1 MSASGTTPVAGWPLP
16 EINDTTPVVSDL
28 YTWVDYADVTIY
40 PRFDTVSDRDT
51 AIPSPTAGM
60 VAYCADTKE
69 YYKYGTAWTSWMPRI
84 FHLTSPVTLS
94 GTSNS
99 DLFVITLEASSTYA
113 FYIIYNI
120 DSNGTSD
127 AFDTSWSFSSAISS
141 GLWRLGLNNVSPGG
155 QTTESVSTEKGIGFT
170 AQDLID
176 GTQGCYIITSAATT
190 ATIRGRKNSNGA
202 GNTTIVRPGSFVEV
216 WKIG

>member
-1 MSASGTTPVAGWPLP
+1 MPTGSTPIAGWPLP

-28 YTWVDYADVTIY
+28 YTWVDYADQVLF

-60 VAYCADTKE
+60 VAYCADTLE
-69 YYKYGTAWTSWMPRI
+69 FYRYSTAWISWMPRT
-84 FHLTSPVTLS
+84 FMLTATITLS

-99 DLFVITLEASSTYA
+99 DVFAIDMEASSTYVIWMN
-113 FYIIYNI
+113 YVV

-127 AFDTSWSFSSAISS
+127 ALDTSWSFSSAISS

-170 AQDLID
+170 SSDLID
-176 GTQGCYIITSAATT
+176 LFQGCYIITSAATT
-190 ATIRGRKNSNGA
+190 GTLRVRKNSNGA
-202 GNTTIVRPGSFVEV
+202 GNTTIIRPGTFAEV
-216 WKIG
+216 WKVG